1 MRKESVTLRKRKMP
15 SGNTSL
21 YLDIYKGGRRSYEY
35 LHLYLVPERTRK
47 EKEKNKETF
56 RIAEEVAAKRLLEL
70 RSGEYGTRG
79 TGRDTSLYGYYMS
92 LMEER
97 KADESRTSWTNWRSC
112 LKHMEAYESGL
123 KSMTLADVT
132 TKWVEGFRRYL
143 LTEATPWE
151 NDHLHKAKD
160 RRLSTN
166 TASSY
171 FKKLKACMSQAVHD
185 GLITRNP
192 MDGVE
197 SIRQEDPGR
206 MYLTVEELRRL
217 ASTPCEYTGIRRAFL
232 FSCLTGLRRSD
243 IMALR
248 WGDVQRQGGFT
259 RLFFSQR
266 KTGGREY
273 LDISPSAVKLMGD
286 RGGDSE
292 PVFTGILSP
301 SGTNTV
307 LRRWVADAGI
317 RKRIS
322 FHCGRH
328 TFAVMMLDLGT
339 DIYTVSKLLGHT
351 SLAAT
356 QVYAKVLDRNKQA
369 AVERIPDVLGGDE
382 RE

>member
-79 TGRDTSLYGYYMS
+79 TGRETSLYGYYMS

-97 KADESRTSWTNWRSC
+97 MADESRTSWTNWRSC

-151 NDHLHKAKD
+151 NDHLRKAKD

-217 ASTPCEYTGIRRAFL
+217 ASTPCEYTG
-232 FSCLTGLRRSD
+232 
-243 IMALR
+243 
-248 WGDVQRQGGFT
+248 
-259 RLFFSQR
+259 R
-266 KTGGREY
+266 KTRCYKIKKE
-273 LDISPSAVKLMGD
+273 
-286 RGGDSE
+286 
-292 PVFTGILSP
+292 
-301 SGTNTV
+301 
-307 LRRWVADAGI
+307 
-317 RKRIS
+317 
-322 FHCGRH
+322 
-328 TFAVMMLDLGT
+328 
-339 DIYTVSKLLGHT
+339 
-351 SLAAT
+351 
-356 QVYAKVLDRNKQA
+356 
-369 AVERIPDVLGGDE
+369 DVIA
-382 RE
+382 